1 MGYYILAALLAY
13 LISSINPS
21 LMLGKYFFKRD
32 LRDYGSNNPG
42 ASNAFYVYGAVAGA
56 SVFVMDALKGYIS
69 VFLAN
74 HLFSSYVSDF
84 RLLLFT
90 ASFFAVLGHCKSI
103 FLKFSGGKGFATFLG
118 VCLYQFPA
126 ITGIM
131 LVVFILAILISKYI
145 TVGTF
150 TLITLFPAIQL
161 YLNTQRHHLSLPA
174 IVMMLATSLLIL
186 YQHRKNIVKLRNGT
200 EISIRTPRINPK
212 DLK

>member
-1 MGYYILAALLAY
+1 MGYYLLAGLLAY

-21 LMLGKYFFKRD
+21 LMLGKFFFKRD

-42 ASNAFYVYGAVAGA
+42 ASNAFFVYGAAAGA
-56 SVFVMDALKGYIS
+56 LVFFFDAFKGYFS
-69 VFLAN
+69 VFLVN
-74 HLFSSYVSDF
+74 YLFSSYVGDF

-90 ASFFAVLGHCKSI
+90 ASFFAVLGHCKSV

-118 VCLYQFPA
+118 VCLYQFPV

-131 LVVFILAILISKYI
+131 LVVFIIAILISKYI
-145 TVGTF
+145 TIGTF
-150 TLITLFPAIQL
+150 TLITIFPLIQL
-161 YLNTQRHHLSLPA
+161 YLNTQLHHLSLPA
-174 IVMMLATSLLIL
+174 IVMMFATSLLIL
-186 YQHRKNIVKLRNGT
+186 YQHRMNIVKLRNGT